1 METLMATTKDEKL
14 GLIAAML
21 FNVCVKRGIDPKSQ
35 ALREVINEIV
45 NRIDLI
51 TTKETK

>member
-1 METLMATTKDEKL
+1 MTTKDEKL
-14 GLIAAML
+14 GMIGAML
-21 FNVCVKRGIDPKSQ
+21 FNYCVSRGIDPKSQ

-45 NRIDLI
+45 NRVDLI

>member
-1 METLMATTKDEKL
+1 MTTKDEKL

-21 FNVCVKRGIDPKSQ
+21 FNHCVSRGIDPKSQ
-35 ALREVINEIV
+35 ALREIINELV
-45 NRIDLI
+45 NRVDLI